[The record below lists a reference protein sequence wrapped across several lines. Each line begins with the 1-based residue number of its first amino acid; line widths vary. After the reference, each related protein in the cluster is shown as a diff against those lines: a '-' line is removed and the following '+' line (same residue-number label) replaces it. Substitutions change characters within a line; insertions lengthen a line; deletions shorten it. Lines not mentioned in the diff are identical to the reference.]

1 MNNQLNKIIS
11 SKFRFSKLL
20 FGSLLIGL
28 PLFTTLEAQANMH
41 QESMP
46 NTENNGM
53 ETMPSTDNG
62 METMPNTENNDMESE
77 NLEASE
83 SREGEAVATINPTE
97 GTVDVLLKNNTN
109 AAIDYQAIGY
119 TENQTLKGG
128 EEHTLRNLP
137 VPVVIRSARQDDG
150 FIKVLP
156 INNTNE
162 AGKLEVTL
170 NEDPEFYD
178 DNNVGVL
185 RIEEDGQVYVN

>member
-1 MNNQLNKIIS
+1 MNSQLNKIGL
-11 SKFRFSKLL
+11 SKFRLSRLL

-28 PLFTTLEAQANMH
+28 PLFTTLKAQANMH

-46 NTENNGM
+46 NSGNNGM
-53 ETMPSTDNG
+53 VS
-62 METMPNTENNDMESE
+62 MPNTENNGMESE

-83 SREGEAVATINPTE
+83 SRDGEAVATINPTE

-156 INNTNE
+156 ITNNNE
-162 AGKLEVTL
+162 TGKLEVTL

-178 DNNVGVL
+178 DNNLGVL
-185 RIEEDGQVYVN
+185 LIEEDGQVYVE

>member
-11 SKFRFSKLL
+11 SKPRLPKLL

-46 NTENNGM
+46 NTEINTENNGM
-53 ETMPSTDNG
+53 ESQNSG
-62 METMPNTENNDMESE
+62 V
-77 NLEASE
+77 SE
-83 SREGEAVATINPTE
+83 SSEGEAVATINPTE

-109 AAIDYQAIGY
+109 AAINYQAIGY
-119 TENQTLKGG
+119 TENQTLEGG
-128 EEHTLRNLP
+128 EEHTLKNLP

-150 FIKVLP
+150 FIKIMP
-156 INNTNE
+156 ITNTSE
-162 AGKLEVTL
+162 SGKLEVTL
-170 NEDPEFYD
+170 NEDPDFYD
-178 DNNVGVL
+178 DNNVGVI